1 MFDALLSALQ
11 AAPAAELVSLAAGVA
26 YAVLAVR
33 RNRWCWAFGAVS
45 SGILV
50 PLSWRAGLPMQ
61 SGLQALYVG
70 MAVYGFWH
78 WSRAGRGA
86 AAGLPITRWPAR
98 HHAVL
103 LLGITLLAVL
113 LGPRLAALTSAAWPV
128 LDTAATA
135 GSLVA
140 TWMVAR
146 LQLENW
152 AYWIAVD
159 ALSIFLYASQGLAF
173 IALLYAIYLVIA
185 VFGLVTWHRQ
195 YRAQQPGPP
204 GS

>member
-1 MFDALLSALQ
+1 M
-11 AAPAAELVSLAAGVA
+11 PVAELLSLAAGVA

-33 RNRWCWAFGAVS
+33 QNRWCWAFGAIS

-70 MAVYGFWH
+70 MAVYGFWR
-78 WSRAGRGA
+78 WSRAGSA
-86 AAGLPITRWPAR
+86 AAVGLPITRWPAR
-98 HHAVL
+98 RHVVL
-103 LLGITLLAVL
+103 LACIGLLAVL

-128 LDTAATA
+128 LDTVATA

-152 AYWIAVD
+152 AYWIVVD

-185 VFGLVTWHRQ
+185 VFGLVTW
-195 YRAQQPGPP
+195 YRRYQAQSSGPA
-204 GS
+204 GA

>member
-1 MFDALLSALQ
+1 M
-11 AAPAAELVSLAAGVA
+11 PVAELASLLAGVA

-50 PLSWRAGLPMQ
+50 GLSWRAGLPMQ
-61 SGLQALYVG
+61 SGLQAIYVG
-70 MAVYGFWH
+70 MAAYGFWH
-78 WSRAGRGA
+78 WSREGQA
-86 AAGLPITRWPAR
+86 AVAGLTIRRWPVRR
-98 HHAVL
+98 HAWI
-103 LLGITLLAVL
+103 LLGIGLLAAAL
-113 LGPRLAALTSAAWPV
+113 APRLASLTSAAWPV
-128 LDTAATA
+128 LDTVAMS

-152 AYWIAVD
+152 IYWIAVD

-173 IALLYAIYLVIA
+173 IALLYGIYLVIA
-185 VFGLVTWHRQ
+185 VVGFLTWRRQ
-195 YRAQQPGPP
+195 YRAQRAARPGP
-204 GS
+204 

>member
-1 MFDALLSALQ
+1 M
-11 AAPAAELVSLAAGVA
+11 PAAELASLLAGVA

-50 PLSWRAGLPMQ
+50 DLSWRAGLPMQ
-61 SGLQALYVG
+61 SGLQAIYVG

-78 WSRAGRGA
+78 WSRAGQGA
-86 AAGLPITRWPAR
+86 DSGLPIRRWPVR
-98 HHAVL
+98 HHAWI
-103 LLGITLLAVL
+103 LLGIGLLAL
-113 LGPRLAALTSAAWPV
+113 AIGPRLAALTAAAWPV
-128 LDTAATA
+128 LDTLAMA

-152 AYWIAVD
+152 IYWIAVD
-159 ALSIFLYASQGLAF
+159 ALSIFLYASQGLVL

-185 VFGLVTWHRQ
+185 AFGLVTWHRQ
-195 YRAQQPGPP
+195 YRAQQAIRPAP
-204 GS
+204 